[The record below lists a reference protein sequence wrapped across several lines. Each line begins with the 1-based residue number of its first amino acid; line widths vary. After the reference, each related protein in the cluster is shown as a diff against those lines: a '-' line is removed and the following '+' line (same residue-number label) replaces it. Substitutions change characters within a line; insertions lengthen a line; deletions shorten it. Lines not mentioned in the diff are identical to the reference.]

1 MIDRKPYL
9 VRAIYEWIVDNGWTP
24 HIVVDTKTNEV
35 SIPDGYDQDGFIIL
49 NIAPTAV
56 QGLHIENDNISFS
69 ARFGGKA
76 CSIWFPIASVAGI
89 YARENNEGL
98 QLSVTPVT
106 AEEPATTDESK
117 PGLAVATEEPVEES
131 SEALPEPESDAPKPA
146 SKGRPKLTVVGKTDS
161 DSSNA

>member
-24 HIVVDTKTNEV
+24 HIVVDTTTNEV
-35 SIPDGYDQDGFIIL
+35 SIPDGYDQDGYIIL

-56 QGLHIENDNISFS
+56 QGLHIENDNVSFS

-98 QLSVTPVT
+98 QLSVTPV
-106 AEEPATTDESK
+106 EEEQEVVESK
-117 PGLAVATEEPVEES
+117 PGLVASEDTVE
-131 SEALPEPESDAPKPA
+131 
-146 SKGRPKLTVVGKTDS
+146 
-161 DSSNA
+161 